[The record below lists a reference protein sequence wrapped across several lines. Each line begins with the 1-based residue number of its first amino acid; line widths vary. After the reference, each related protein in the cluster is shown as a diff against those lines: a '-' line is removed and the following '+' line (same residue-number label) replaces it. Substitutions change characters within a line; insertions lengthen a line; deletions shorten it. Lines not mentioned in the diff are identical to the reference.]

1 MSRSYFVVDA
11 FTNERYAGNPAA
23 VVLDAEGLND
33 AQMQAIAAEFN
44 LSETTFVLSPERTE
58 DQSTRHQSVA
68 GAGGIAQAEAC
79 GSAFVRFRWF
89 TPSCEVA
96 MCGHATIAGLK
107 ALVESGRI
115 VHCDPS
121 SSTKIG
127 IETRSGLL
135 TGFIESIPGSDT
147 GLMIWLQLV
156 KPRLTEH
163 AMPGSE
169 LAEVLGLEVDVFDD
183 ALPPSRTQDEDLI
196 VFVQNFKI
204 LNDARPDF
212 RRLTQ
217 WLDRERLRGMSLATV
232 HTLSPSIHVQSRF
245 FAPNVGVDED
255 AVTGSVHGPLASYL
269 VAHELA
275 PMHEGVA
282 GLSCVQ
288 GKAGG
293 RAGLVHALVR
303 SETDGTHNVR
313 IGGQAVI
320 TMRGTLL

>member
-1 MSRSYFVVDA
+1 MSRAYYVIDA

-23 VVLDAEGLND
+23 VVLNADGLND

-44 LSETTFVLSPERTE
+44 LSETTFVLSPEQTE
-58 DQSTRHQSVA
+58 NQSTRRLNVA

-79 GSAFVRFRWF
+79 GSVVVRFRWF

-96 MCGHATIAGLK
+96 MCGHATIAGLYG
-107 ALVESGRI
+107 LVESGRI
-115 VHCDPS
+115 VHADPS
-121 SSTKIG
+121 SSTKVG
-127 IETRSGLL
+127 IETLSGLL

-147 GLMIWLQLV
+147 GLMIWLELI

-169 LAEVLGLEVDVFDD
+169 WSEVLGLEASAFDGS
-183 ALPPSRTQDEDLI
+183 LPPARTQDDDLI
-196 VFVQNFKI
+196 VFVKAFMV
-204 LNDARPDF
+204 LNEARPDF
-212 RRLTQ
+212 RRLAK
-217 WLDRERLRGMSLATV
+217 WLEREGLRGMSLATV

-245 FAPNVGVDED
+245 FAPNVGIDED

-269 VAHELA
+269 VAHGCV
-275 PMHEGVA
+275 PMHDGLA

-288 GKAGG
+288 SKAGG